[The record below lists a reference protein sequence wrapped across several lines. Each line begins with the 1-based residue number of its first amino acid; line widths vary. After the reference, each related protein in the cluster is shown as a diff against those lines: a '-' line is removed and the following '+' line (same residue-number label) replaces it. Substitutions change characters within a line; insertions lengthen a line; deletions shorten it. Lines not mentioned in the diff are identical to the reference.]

1 MNSTRK
7 AIGGYLELETKPQ
20 KNYHHQDLLHLN
32 TARNS
37 FEYVLRARKYT
48 HVYIPYFTCD
58 VLLEPLRKL
67 NIEYT
72 FYDVDNKL
80 EPIFDYNL
88 LRKNEGFL
96 LTNYFGIK
104 SDYIRSTALLIKNL
118 IVDNSQA
125 LFDAPIDGVD
135 TFYSPR
141 KFIGVADGGYL
152 STTLHLDL
160 VFDDD
165 HSWDRMTHLLKRADL
180 NAEAGYSD
188 FKENDAALER
198 QPIRKMSAL
207 TSKILKS
214 VDYNSIREIRRRN
227 FDYLHRHL
235 KSSNKIAIDIDFDT
249 IPMIYP
255 YRISNAI
262 QVKKRLFENK
272 IFCATYWPNVFE
284 WCNEKDNAYQLANEI
299 IPLPLDQRYTR
310 NEMIAVLNALT

>member
-1 MNSTRK
+1 MNTTRK
-7 AIGGYLELETKPQ
+7 AIGGYFALETQPQ
-20 KNYHHQDLLHLN
+20 KNYLHQDLLHLN

-37 FEYVLRARKYT
+37 FEYILRGRRYA

-58 VLLEPLRKL
+58 VLMEALQKL

-72 FYDVDNKL
+72 FYDVDNNL

-88 LRKNEGFL
+88 IRGNEGFL

-104 SDYIRSTALLIKNL
+104 SVYIRSNASLINNL
-118 IVDNSQA
+118 ILDNSQA
-125 LFDAPIDGVD
+125 LFDAPINGID

-152 STTLHLDL
+152 STTAHLDM

-180 NAEAGYSD
+180 DAEAGYAD
-188 FKENDAALER
+188 FKHNDAALER
-198 QPIRKMSAL
+198 QPIRKMSSI
-207 TSKILKS
+207 TSAILQG
-214 VDYNSIREIRRRN
+214 VDYKSIREIRRRN
-227 FDYLHRHL
+227 FDYLHRQL
-235 KSSNKIAIDIDFDT
+235 KSSNKLDIDSGSNT

-255 YRISNAI
+255 YRINNAV
-262 QVKKRLFENK
+262 QVKKRLLENK

-284 WCNEKDNAYQLANEI
+284 WCTEQQNAFHLAGEI
-299 IPLPLDQRYTR
+299 IPLPIDQRY
-310 NEMIAVLNALT
+310 NLIDMQNILEYV